1 MAHSE
6 DVVVVANGAVLAGL
20 ALASPADF
28 IRESAPRGAYT
39 AGRAEFGK
47 GMGWWSAHLAR
58 LRRSL
63 RAMRERDPGCFE
75 LGSEIPADDDT
86 LATWVAPSVKLALDA
101 IDAKTLANA
110 KPCDAGA
117 LEMIDDASARSTRR
131 MFFLSPSL
139 RNEVHNANAVVW
151 EPV

>member
-28 IRESAPRGAYT
+28 IRESAPRGA
-39 AGRAEFGK
+39 
-47 GMGWWSAHLAR
+47 HLAR

-75 LGSEIPADDDT
+75 LGSEIPADDET

-131 MFFLSPSL
+131 MFFLSPSIRPSPSIHPSIHIHPSVRPKVSTL
-139 RNEVHNANAVVW
+139 
-151 EPV
+151 

>member
-1 MAHSE
+1 
-6 DVVVVANGAVLAGL
+6 
-20 ALASPADF
+20 
-28 IRESAPRGAYT
+28 
-39 AGRAEFGK
+39 
-47 GMGWWSAHLAR
+47 MGWWSAHLAR

-75 LGSEIPADDDT
+75 LGSEIPADDET

-131 MFFLSPSL
+131 MFFLSPSIRPSPSIHPSIVL
-139 RNEVHNANAVVW
+139 LLSHWSPYDRVGVVNAV
-151 EPV
+151 P